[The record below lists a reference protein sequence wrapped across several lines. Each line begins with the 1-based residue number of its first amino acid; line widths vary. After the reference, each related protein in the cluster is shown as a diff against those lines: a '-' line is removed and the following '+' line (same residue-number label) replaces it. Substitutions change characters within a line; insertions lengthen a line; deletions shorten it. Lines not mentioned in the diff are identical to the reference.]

1 LREKQEE
8 MTVRTQ
14 AFAASALLFTLLGG
28 TAAHSATTGT
38 FQPVGNTTTP
48 RLVSTATLLKDGT
61 VLVTGGW
68 KRTGADYSENGLISQ
83 ETAELFDPKTNSFSA
98 VGSMAFPRTKHT
110 AVRLQDGRVLVVG
123 GSNDYFPDGGIGY
136 PSNKT
141 LIAAAELYDPATG
154 KFSTTGSLV
163 TPRLHPTAT
172 LLPNGKVLV
181 VGGWNTD
188 TVETAELYDPATG
201 NFTVTR
207 PMVSGRNRA
216 AAVALPDGRV
226 ALLGGY
232 HFEDGPQRSV
242 EVYDYRTDTYSQL
255 YDFSPAGQLAEARAD
270 FSAVLLS
277 DGRIMAIGG
286 TSGPSDTYG
295 QGTTILSS
303 VEIYD
308 PATGQSTVTDRMA
321 DPRYFGSYYSGGAVA
336 LADGRVL
343 VAGGQHLFDGT
354 DPTVHL
360 TSAVL
365 IDPVT
370 GKVSPTG
377 SMINAFGAAPTLLQ
391 DGRVLVLGGRPRKLF
406 AEVYVP

>member
-1 LREKQEE
+1 
-8 MTVRTQ
+8 M
-14 AFAASALLFTLLGG
+14 
-28 TAAHSATTGT
+28 
-38 FQPVGNTTTP
+38 
-48 RLVSTATLLKDGT
+48 TATLLKDGS

-68 KRTGADYSENGLISQ
+68 KRTEADYSGPGLISQ
-83 ETAELFDPKTNSFSA
+83 ETAEVFDPKTNTFSA
-98 VGSMAFPRTKHT
+98 VGSMAFPRTNHT

-123 GSNDYFPDGGIGY
+123 GSNDYFPDGGITY

-141 LIAAAELYDPATG
+141 LIGPAELYDPATG
-154 KFSTTGSLV
+154 KFSLTGSLV
-163 TPRLHPTAT
+163 TPRLNPTAT

-201 NFTVTR
+201 IFNVTR
-207 PMVSGRNRA
+207 PMVSGRNRG
-216 AAVALPDGRV
+216 AAVGLPDGRV
-226 ALLGGY
+226 ALLGGD

-242 EVYDYRTDTYSQL
+242 EMFDYRTDTYSQL
-255 YDFSPAGQLAEARAD
+255 FDFSPAGQMAEARSNFQA
-270 FSAVLLS
+270 LLLPG
-277 DGRIMAIGG
+277 GRIMAIGG
-286 TSGPSDTYG
+286 TSGATPIGYATV
-295 QGTTILSS
+295 LSS

-308 PATGQSTVTDRMA
+308 PATGQSAVTDHMA

-343 VAGGQHLFDGT
+343 VVGGQHTLDGN
-354 DPTVHL
+354 DPTIHL

-365 IDPVT
+365 IDSVT
-370 GKVSPTG
+370 GKVTPTG
-377 SMINAFGAAPTLLQ
+377 AMINAFGAAPTLLQ

>member
-1 LREKQEE
+1 
-8 MTVRTQ
+8 MRTQ

-28 TAAHSATTGT
+28 TAAHAATTGT

-48 RLVSTATLLKDGT
+48 RLAMTATLLKDGS

-68 KRTGADYSENGLISQ
+68 KRTAADYSGPGLVSQ
-83 ETAELFDPKTNSFSA
+83 ETAEVFDPKTNSFSA
-98 VGSMAFPRTKHT
+98 VGSMAFPRTNHT
-110 AVRLQDGRVLVVG
+110 AARLQDGRVLVLG
-123 GSNDYFPDGGIGY
+123 GSNDFFPDGGIGY

-141 LIAAAELYDPATG
+141 MIGPAELYDPATG

-163 TPRLHPTAT
+163 TPRLNPTAT

-188 TVETAELYDPATG
+188 TVETAEVYDPANG
-201 NFTVTR
+201 NFNVTR
-207 PMVSGRNRA
+207 PMVSGRNLPT
-216 AAVALPDGRV
+216 AVALPDGRV
-226 ALLGGY
+226 ALMGGY
-232 HFEDGPQRSV
+232 HYASGPQRSV
-242 EVYDYRTDTYSQL
+242 EMYDYRPDTYSQL
-255 YDFSPAGQLAEARAD
+255 FDFSPAGEMAEARAD
-270 FSAVLLS
+270 FSAVLLPN
-277 DGRIMAIGG
+277 GRIMAIGG
-286 TSGPSDTYG
+286 ASGPANAYG
-295 QGTTILSS
+295 GGTTILSS

-308 PATGQSTVTDRMA
+308 PATGQSTVTDHMV
-321 DPRYFGSYYSGGAVA
+321 DPRLTGGLHSGGAVV

-343 VAGGQHLFDGT
+343 VVGGWHLFDGL
-354 DPTVHL
+354 DPTHSL

-377 SMINAFGAAPTLLQ
+377 SMINALGAAPTLLQ